1 MVWKSLIWKTFSNS
15 KNSSDL
21 IIFLCFFFFSKN
33 NFPLIKTKFILDIV
47 LFRWD
52 LAKCF
57 RGIICQNQS
66 GFRSFPGSSEVRV
79 SACSAGELG
88 LIPGLGR
95 SPGWRKWQPT
105 PVFLPGKSHGQRSL
119 VGYTPQ
125 GSKEL
130 DMTEQLHF
138 LYSNEKL
145 NIISGKY
152 SSLPW

>member
-21 IIFLCFFFFSKN
+21 IIFLCFFFFFSKN

-105 PVFLPGKSHGQRSL
+105 PVFLPGKSMDRGAWWAILHGVAKSRTRLSDFTFFQIILNYRS
-119 VGYTPQ
+119 
-125 GSKEL
+125 
-130 DMTEQLHF
+130 
-138 LYSNEKL
+138 
-145 NIISGKY
+145 
-152 SSLPW
+152 